1 MPNNWAAQSLIIA
14 ALLEGLTDKVTF
26 MLHVLKLDVGV
37 RREVLRQFLR
47 EFLAGD
53 VSTGRQ

>member
-1 MPNNWAAQSLIIA
+1 MPNNWAARVLLLPHSWR
-14 ALLEGLTDKVTF
+14 ALRKVTF
-26 MLHVLKLDVGV
+26 MLHVFKLDVGV

-53 VSTGRQ
+53 VAAGRQ

>member
-1 MPNNWAAQSLIIA
+1 MPNNWAARAIIA

-26 MLHVLKLDVGV
+26 MLHVLKLDVGA

>member
-1 MPNNWAAQSLIIA
+1 
-14 ALLEGLTDKVTF
+14 

-37 RREVLRQFLR
+37 RREVLPQFLR